1 MTQPKEEVV
10 MRAHQIM
17 THHVITVSPETPI
30 LDAANIMLK
39 NRVSGLPVVGADGEL
54 VGIVSESDFLRRS
67 EIGTQRKRPR
77 WLQFFTSPGRLAKDF
92 VAESGRRVEDVM
104 TRHAITAGEQTP
116 LDELVSLMER
126 NGIKRLPVL
135 RQNRLVG
142 IVTRSNLLQAF
153 ASMAKEMPKP
163 TADDDHI
170 RTRLLQAYDA
180 AEWRPIGIQVS
191 VRNGVVHLNGMISD
205 DRTRR
210 AAVVAAE
217 NIEGVREIHDHLC
230 LVDSWSGY
238 YMKSPEDSRAAS

>member
-1 MTQPKEEVV
+1 

-17 THHVITVSPETPI
+17 TQRVITVSPETSI
-30 LDAANIMLK
+30 LDAADIMLK
-39 NRVSGLPVVGADGEL
+39 NRVSGLPVVSATGEL
-54 VGIVSESDFLRRS
+54 VGIVSEGDFLHRS
-67 EIGTQRKRPR
+67 EIGTQRKRSR
-77 WLQFFTSPGRLAKDF
+77 WLQFFTSPGRLANDF
-92 VAESGRRVEDVM
+92 VTESGRRVEDVM
-104 TRHAITAGEQTP
+104 TRRAITVGEQTP

-135 RQNRLVG
+135 QQNRLVG

-163 TADDDHI
+163 SADDDHI
-170 RTRLLQAYDA
+170 RNRLLRVYDV
-180 AEWRPIGIQVS
+180 AEWRPIGVQVA

-217 NIEGVREIHDHLC
+217 NIDGVREVHDHLC

-238 YMKSPEDSRAAS
+238 YMESPGDTRAAS